1 MLIIQASGVSLHIKA
16 QDLELLTQAPLG
28 LEEQAQRVQSDP
40 KLYVK
45 L

>member
-1 MLIIQASGVSLHIKA
+1 MLIIQASGGFLHIKA
-16 QDLELLTQAPLG
+16 QDLELLAQAPLG